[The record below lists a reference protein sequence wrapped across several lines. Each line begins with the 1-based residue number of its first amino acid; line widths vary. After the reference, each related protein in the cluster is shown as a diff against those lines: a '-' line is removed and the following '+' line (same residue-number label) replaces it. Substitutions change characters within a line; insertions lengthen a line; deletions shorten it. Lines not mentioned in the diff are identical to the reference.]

1 MSPCSLSS
9 SVGPEVPRKFCWR
22 TGQFFQSM
30 VLSFNCSFHCWKK
43 NYISLT
49 KFPHTCLPQLVFKTG
64 FRINKKQRVE
74 SLTNKH
80 ISVMSSVQPPRQL
93 MLRFMIRVFPGLSRT
108 TFPSSPEHPNV
119 VAKSQ
124 TEYKDFE
131 KSTLQERLR
140 NQKEQ
145 SDRYLSNIF
154 WTIFL
159 IKGASGS
166 RQTSLPFFKVALQRE
181 NEDAPMHVGLKTKA
195 GAGVGGPFPL
205 AKVRADSAAPQDLHH
220 FHLGALRSRGHHLQ
234 ITDHFGVN
242 SLCGG

>member
-1 MSPCSLSS
+1 
-9 SVGPEVPRKFCWR
+9 
-22 TGQFFQSM
+22 
-30 VLSFNCSFHCWKK
+30 
-43 NYISLT
+43 
-49 KFPHTCLPQLVFKTG
+49 
-64 FRINKKQRVE
+64 
-74 SLTNKH
+74 
-80 ISVMSSVQPPRQL
+80 MSSVQTPRHL

-195 GAGVGGPFPL
+195 GGGVGDPSLSPRSGRTAPRPGTYTTSTLEHCGP
-205 AKVRADSAAPQDLHH
+205 AAITCRSLTI
-220 FHLGALRSRGHHLQ
+220 LG
-234 ITDHFGVN
+234 
-242 SLCGG
+242 